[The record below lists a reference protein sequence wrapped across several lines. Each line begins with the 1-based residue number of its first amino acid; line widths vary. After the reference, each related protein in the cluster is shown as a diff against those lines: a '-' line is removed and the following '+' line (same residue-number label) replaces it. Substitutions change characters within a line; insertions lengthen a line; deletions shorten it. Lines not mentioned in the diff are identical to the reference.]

1 MDVYQR
7 RRLVALSALAGVF
20 IIIVLLI
27 KSCGGDSNETTTTT
41 PLGAS
46 GVGGATSLAQTDY
59 ISQGDEICRQTN
71 TSISQISAGDA
82 NAAASEKGTNIA
94 SELNQLQTLPPPTDG
109 QSELDAFL
117 QALQDQVDLY
127 EKRDVAV
134 ERGDD
139 TAISDIDSRIAAS
152 EDQAQ
157 SAAQQFGFRA
167 CGNFSETSKTGGG
180 GGGGGG
186 GAGGTETTST
196 TETTGTEG
204 TVVPTTTIPPTTTP
218 AAPTTTPATGAPPA
232 GGTGTAPPAGG
243 TGGTGTGSSGGVTP

>member
-27 KSCGGDSNETTTTT
+27 KSCGGDSNPTTTTT

-46 GVGGATSLAQTDY
+46 GAGGATSLSQADY
-59 ISQGDEICRQTN
+59 ISQGDDICRQTN
-71 TSISQISAGDA
+71 TSISQISASDA
-82 NAAASEKGTNIA
+82 NAAASEKGTDVA

-109 QSELDAFL
+109 QDQLDSFL
-117 QALQDQVDLY
+117 QALQDQVDNY

-139 TAISDIDSRIAAS
+139 TAVSEIDSKIADA
-152 EDQAQ
+152 EDTAR
-157 SAAQQFGFRA
+157 SAAQKFGFEA
-167 CGNFSETSKTGGG
+167 CGDFNATSKTTGGG

-186 GAGGTETTST
+186 GGVETTT
-196 TETTGTEG
+196 TPTTSG
-204 TVVPTTTIPPTTTP
+204 TVVPTTTIAPTTTP
-218 AAPTTTPATGAPPA
+218 TTTPPATGAPPA
-232 GGTGTAPPAGG
+232 GGTATPPAGG

>member
-7 RRLVALSALAGVF
+7 RRLVALSALAGGF
-20 IIIVLLI
+20 IIIVLLVR
-27 KSCGGDSNETTTTT
+27 SCGGDSDETTSTT

-46 GVGGATSLAQTDY
+46 GVGGATSLAQADY
-59 ISQGDEICRQTN
+59 IAQGDDICRQTN
-71 TSISQISAGDA
+71 TSISQISAGDD
-82 NAAASEKGTNIA
+82 NAAASEQGTNIA
-94 SELNQLQTLPPPTDG
+94 SELNQLQTLPPPTEG
-109 QSELDAFL
+109 QDELDAFL

-139 TAISDIDSRIAAS
+139 SALADIDSKIAAA
-152 EDQAQ
+152 EDEAQ
-157 SAAQQFGFRA
+157 SAAQTFGFGA
-167 CGNFSETSKTGGG
+167 CGDFSQTSKSGGG

-186 GAGGTETTST
+186 GEPETTTST
-196 TETTGTEG
+196 ETGGTPG

-218 AAPTTTPATGAPPA
+218 AAPTTPPATGAPPA

-243 TGGTGTGSSGGVTP
+243 TGGTGSGGTGGVTP